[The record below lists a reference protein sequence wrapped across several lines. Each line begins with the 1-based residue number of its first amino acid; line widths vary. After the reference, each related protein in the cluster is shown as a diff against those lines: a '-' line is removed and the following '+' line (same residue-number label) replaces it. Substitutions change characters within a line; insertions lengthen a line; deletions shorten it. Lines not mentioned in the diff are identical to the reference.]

1 MKPRFKFW
9 FEWIGRGELDSML
22 WADNDEAYDFEFSKL
37 KISDS
42 LQSRATTLADWFST
56 ALNWSD
62 PSAPCTWR
70 QEECDR
76 FSVEVRQFFLDL
88 RAELAEHIEIIYKQ
102 GEPEESPCLDEYLRD
117 PDNFTRYNDPDCY
130 KGRRPRWNPDE

>member
-1 MKPRFKFW
+1 MKPRFDFW
-9 FEWIGRGELDSML
+9 IEWTSRGELDSML
-22 WADNDEAYDFEFSKL
+22 WAADDEARNFKLSKL
-37 KISDS
+37 QISDS

-62 PSAPCTWR
+62 PSSPCPWR

-76 FSVEVRQFFLDL
+76 FRVEIRRFFLDL

-102 GEPEESPCLDEYLRD
+102 
-117 PDNFTRYNDPDCY
+117 
-130 KGRRPRWNPDE
+130 